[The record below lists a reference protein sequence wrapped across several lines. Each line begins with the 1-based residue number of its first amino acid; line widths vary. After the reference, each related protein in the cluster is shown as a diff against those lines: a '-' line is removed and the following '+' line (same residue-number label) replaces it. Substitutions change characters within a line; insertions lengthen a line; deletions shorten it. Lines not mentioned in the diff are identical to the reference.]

1 MPTLKVDVLSSK
13 NLGLTSKKSVFFIL
27 KFVDKSNPHPLYSLG
42 IKQPLHVF
50 SLGEERFEIKLPDFP
65 KLKRKEK
72 DYKIKQQL
80 HFTKFDPYHDSL
92 LIEVFDFDEQS
103 NPTNIGRVEMK
114 FTELKKGKPKLRKLR
129 LSVNNDSEITI
140 CLTAV
145 DFDIKQNPE
154 TKKSSSINNN
164 LKSSKTTQ
172 IRHFTQKEVKRDT
185 PHIAK
190 GSYGIVYT
198 GKVANIKEKV
208 VIKDMDILSQNSID
222 EWKKEIDLMTLGSC
236 PYTVSIY
243 GYSYSDT
250 SLTIIMEYMPKGSL
264 FDVLHKRHEKISII
278 QRMRMARHCALG
290 LDFLHRS
297 GIIHRDVKSM
307 NILVSDDY
315 SCKLTDFGCSKI
327 INDGK
332 HSIQH
337 LNTANSGTPLW
348 MAPEVKK
355 GLPYDFSADIYSLGL
370 VIYEL
375 FENKLPHYNQ
385 ITQTT
390 ELPSQYKSKYI
401 VSKCVTMNP
410 KERLT
415 ASQVVDHLNLLIT
428 NILTHVKDL
437 LPKEDEKAIRD
448 ILAKKKGKDS
458 IDEELGVMYKYLLTK
473 DPEAVDDL
481 INKAFSGHKQKLKNP
496 LPNNNKVCIS
506 SPYY

>member
-1 MPTLKVDVLSSK
+1 
-13 NLGLTSKKSVFFIL
+13 
-27 KFVDKSNPHPLYSLG
+27 
-42 IKQPLHVF
+42 
-50 SLGEERFEIKLPDFP
+50 
-65 KLKRKEK
+65 
-72 DYKIKQQL
+72 
-80 HFTKFDPYHDSL
+80 
-92 LIEVFDFDEQS
+92 
-103 NPTNIGRVEMK
+103 MK
-114 FTELKKGKPKLRKLR
+114 FLDLKKGKPKLRRLR

-140 CLTAV
+140 CITAV
-145 DFDIKQNPE
+145 DFDVKANL
-154 TKKSSSINNN
+154 KDSSSKNNN
-164 LKSSKTTQ
+164 NNDLKASKPVTL
-172 IRHFTQKEVKRDT
+172 RHFNLKEVKRDT

-190 GSYGIVYT
+190 GSFGIVYT
-198 GKVANIKEKV
+198 GNVAGIKEKV
-208 VIKDMDILSQNSID
+208 VIKDMDIVSQNSID

-236 PYTVSIY
+236 PYTVPIY

-290 LDFLHRS
+290 LDFIHRN

-315 SCKLTDFGCSKI
+315 SCKLTDFGCSKVL
-327 INDGK
+327 NDGK
-332 HSIQH
+332 NNVQY

-401 VSKCVTMNP
+401 VSQCIKTNP
-410 KERLT
+410 KERLK
-415 ASQVVDHLNLLIT
+415 AHQVIEQLNLLIT
-428 NILTHVKDL
+428 NILTRVKDL
-437 LPKEDEKAIRD
+437 LAKEDEKAIRD
-448 ILAKKKGKDS
+448 KLSKKKGKDS

-473 DPEAVDDL
+473 DPDAVDDL
-481 INKAFSGHKQKLKNP
+481 INKAFSGHKEKLKNP
-496 LPNNNKVCIS
+496 LPNNNKVSKFIQ
-506 SPYY
+506 